1 VPRSVVLAAH
11 DLTKR
16 YRARTVVDRVSIAV
30 EKGDVYGFL
39 GPNGAGKSTTLRMML
54 GLVRPSGGR
63 IELFGQ
69 PWGDRR
75 ALARVGAIVESPSLY
90 PYLSGR
96 DNLRMLADLS
106 GGAPASRLEEALAR
120 VGAIVESPSL
130 YPYLSGRDNLR
141 MLADLSGGA
150 PASRLEEALARVD
163 LRDRADDLVRIYSHG
178 MKQRLAI
185 AAALLPRPELII
197 LDEPTNGL
205 DPMGIRDMRSLVRS
219 LAADDGITILLSS
232 HLLAEVEQVC
242 NRATII
248 ARGSRIWEGEVAGLL
263 AGRRRIRLRARP
275 LERAQAIAQALGVEV
290 READPGV
297 LHVARDGASGEVT
310 PAALVARLAA
320 AGVEVDEVVAEAPTL
335 EEMFM
340 SLVAGDEEA
349 AA

>member
-120 VGAIVESPSL
+120 V
-130 YPYLSGRDNLR
+130 
-141 MLADLSGGA
+141 
-150 PASRLEEALARVD
+150 D

-205 DPMGIRDMRSLVRS
+205 DPMGIRDMRALVRS

>member
-75 ALARVGAIVESPSLY
+75 
-90 PYLSGR
+90 
-96 DNLRMLADLS
+96 
-106 GGAPASRLEEALAR
+106 ALAR

>member
-30 EKGDVYGFL
+30 EKGEVYGFL

-75 ALARVGAIVESPSLY
+75 
-90 PYLSGR
+90 
-96 DNLRMLADLS
+96 
-106 GGAPASRLEEALAR
+106 ALAR

>member
-1 VPRSVVLAAH
+1 MPGPVVLATH
-11 DLTKR
+11 DLSKR
-16 YRARTVVDRVSIAV
+16 YRGRTVVDRVSIAV
-30 EKGDVYGFL
+30 ERGDVYGFL
-39 GPNGAGKSTTLRMML
+39 GPNGAGKSTTLRMLL

-63 IELFGQ
+63 VELFGQ
-69 PWGDRR
+69 PLGDRR

-90 PYLSGR
+90 T
-96 DNLRMLADLS
+96 
-106 GGAPASRLEEALAR
+106 
-120 VGAIVESPSL
+120 
-130 YPYLSGRDNLR
+130 YLSGRDNLR

-163 LRDRADDLVRIYSHG
+163 LRDRADDPVRIYSHG

-205 DPMGIRDMRSLVRS
+205 DPMGIRDMRDLVRS
-219 LAADDGITILLSS
+219 LAADDGITVLLSS

-263 AGRRRIRLRARP
+263 AGRRRVRLRARP
-275 LERAQAIAQALGVEV
+275 VERAQAIAQAMGADAREVE
-290 READPGV
+290 AGV
-297 LHVARDGASGEVT
+297 LHVTGGDVT
-310 PAALVARLAA
+310 PAALVARLAGG
-320 AGVEVDEVVAEAPTL
+320 GVEVDEIVAEAPTL

-340 SLVAGDEEA
+340 SLVSGDRDRPEA

>member
-1 VPRSVVLAAH
+1 MPGSVVLAAF

-39 GPNGAGKSTTLRMML
+39 GPNGAGKSTTLRMLL

-69 PWGDRR
+69 ALGDRR

-90 PYLSGR
+90 T
-96 DNLRMLADLS
+96 
-106 GGAPASRLEEALAR
+106 
-120 VGAIVESPSL
+120 
-130 YPYLSGRDNLR
+130 YLSGRDNLR

-163 LRDRADDLVRIYSHG
+163 LRDRADDPVRIYSHG

-263 AGRRRIRLRARP
+263 AGRRRVRLRARP
-275 LERAQAIAQALGVEV
+275 LERAQAIAQTLGVDV
-290 READPGV
+290 REVEPGV
-297 LHVARDGASGEVT
+297 LHVARDGAHGEVT
-310 PAALVARLAA
+310 PAALVAKLAA

-335 EEMFM
+335 EEMFVSM
-340 SLVAGDEEA
+340 VEEA

>member
-1 VPRSVVLAAH
+1 MKPRARGRGLRYTDRVPGPVVLATH

-16 YRARTVVDRVSIAV
+16 YRGRTVVDRVSIAV

-63 IELFGQ
+63 VELFGA
-69 PWGDRR
+69 PLGDRR

-90 PYLSGR
+90 TYLSGR
-96 DNLRMLADLS
+96 DNLRMLSELS
-106 GGAPASRLEEALAR
+106 GGAPAARLDEVL
-120 VGAIVESPSL
+120 
-130 YPYLSGRDNLR
+130 
-141 MLADLSGGA
+141 DL
-150 PASRLEEALARVD
+150 VD
-163 LRDRADDLVRIYSHG
+163 LRDRAGDPVRIYSHG

-205 DPMGIRDMRSLVRS
+205 DPMGIRDMRALVRS
-219 LAADDGITILLSS
+219 LAADDGITVLLSS

-248 ARGSRIWEGEVAGLL
+248 ARGARVWEGEDAALL
-263 AGRRRIRLRARP
+263 AGRRRVRLRARP
-275 LERAQAIAQALGVEV
+275 VERAQSIAQSMGADAREVE
-290 READPGV
+290 PGT
-297 LHVARDGASGEVT
+297 LHITGDSVT

-320 AGVEVDEVVAEAPTL
+320 DGVEVDEIASEAPTL
-335 EEMFM
+335 EEVFV
-340 SLVAGDEEA
+340 SLVEGEGA

>member
-1 VPRSVVLAAH
+1 VPGPVVLATH

-16 YRARTVVDRVSIAV
+16 YRGRTVVDRVSIAV

-39 GPNGAGKSTTLRMML
+39 GPNGAGKSTTLRMLL

-90 PYLSGR
+90 TYLSGR
-96 DNLRMLADLS
+96 DNLRMLTDLS
-106 GGAPASRLEEALAR
+106 GGAPASR
-120 VGAIVESPSL
+120 
-130 YPYLSGRDNLR
+130 
-141 MLADLSGGA
+141 M
-150 PASRLEEALARVD
+150 EEALARVD
-163 LRDRADDLVRIYSHG
+163 LRDRADDPVRIYSHG

-205 DPMGIRDMRSLVRS
+205 DPMGIRDMRALVRS

-248 ARGSRIWEGEVAGLL
+248 ARGSRVWEGDVAGLL
-263 AGRRRIRLRARP
+263 AGRRRVRLRARP
-275 LERAQAIAQALGVEV
+275 VERAQAIAQSMGADAREVE
-290 READPGV
+290 PGV
-297 LHVARDGASGEVT
+297 LHVTSDAVT

-320 AGVEVDEVVAEAPTL
+320 DGVEVDEIVPEAPTL

-340 SLVAGDEEA
+340 SLVEA
-349 AA
+349 A

>member
-54 GLVRPSGGR
+54 GLVSPSGGR

-75 ALARVGAIVESPSLY
+75 
-90 PYLSGR
+90 
-96 DNLRMLADLS
+96 
-106 GGAPASRLEEALAR
+106 ALAR